1 MKIHKPRDIHMT
13 SDARLLCLQS
23 DWFRQHSGANAVHL
37 HHTFLTTP
45 PFLARAPFPQ
55 RAHAN
60 TYGPRDYTMGAGS
73 TWRRA
78 QRQFEFHR
86 ARRICTSTHSTESYR
101 KPPTFSALFFSL
113 TRTATRQT
121 CLPGSRRSWRDER
134 ARQVARLVSW
144 SAGLASGALMPGAG
158 DGGRRYL

>member
-1 MKIHKPRDIHMT
+1 MISWMDL
-13 SDARLLCLQS
+13 A
-23 DWFRQHSGANAVHL
+23 
-37 HHTFLTTP
+37 
-45 PFLARAPFPQ
+45 ARAASI
-55 RAHAN
+55 RISSREAHAR
-60 TYGPRDYTMGAGS
+60 PHSYT
-73 TWRRA
+73 
-78 QRQFEFHR
+78 
-86 ARRICTSTHSTESYR
+86 